1 MMDVVF
7 DTLLDGVK
15 LLPFLF
21 LTYLAME
28 YLEHRTSAKTKKFV
42 KNSGKAGPVI
52 GALLGAV
59 PQCGFSTAASNL
71 YAGKVITVGTLIAIF
86 MSTSDEMIPVFL
98 SEQVSVLVLIKLIA
112 IKIVIGLV
120 MGFLIDLIVSRSK
133 KNYNMV
139 EKIGHVCDHDH
150 CGCETSIFK
159 SALRHTITIFAFIVV
174 ISFALNTVIHFVG
187 EDTLGNLVLNKPV
200 IGPMIAAV
208 IGLIPN
214 CASSVVLTQLYIQ
227 GVLGIGSL
235 MAGLLAG
242 SGVGILVLFRE
253 NDDIK
258 DNLRILATLYISG
271 VVWGIIIDALS
282 RVI

>member
-120 MGFLIDLIVSRSK
+120 MGFLIDLIVSRSQ

>member
-52 GALLGAV
+52 GAILGAV

-98 SEQVSVLVLIKLIA
+98 SEQVSVFVLIKLIL

-120 MGFLIDLIVSRSK
+120 MGFFIDMIVSRSK

-174 ISFALNTVIHFVG
+174 ISFALNTIIHFIG

-200 IGPMIAAV
+200 IGPMVAAV

-227 GVLGIGSL
+227 GVLGVGSL

-282 RVI
+282 RVM

>member
-52 GALLGAV
+52 GAILGAV

-98 SEQVSVLVLIKLIA
+98 SEQVSVLVLIKLIL

-120 MGFLIDLIVSRSK
+120 MGFFIDMIVSRSK

-174 ISFALNTVIHFVG
+174 ISFALNTIIHFIG

-200 IGPMIAAV
+200 IGPMVAAV

-227 GVLGIGSL
+227 GVLGVGSL

-282 RVI
+282 RVM

>member
-120 MGFLIDLIVSRSK
+120 MGFLIDLIVSRSQ

-187 EDTLGNLVLNKPV
+187 EDILGNLVLNKPV

>member
-28 YLEHRTSAKTKKFV
+28 YLEHRTSAKTKRFV

-282 RVI
+282 RVM

>member
-52 GALLGAV
+52 GAILGAV

-71 YAGKVITVGTLIAIF
+71 YAGKVITVGTLMAIF

-98 SEQVSVLVLIKLIA
+98 SEQVSVLVLIKLIL

-120 MGFLIDLIVSRSK
+120 MGFFIDMIVSRSK

-174 ISFALNTVIHFVG
+174 ISFALNTIIHFIG

-200 IGPMIAAV
+200 IGPMVAAV

-227 GVLGIGSL
+227 GVLGVGSL

-282 RVI
+282 RVM

>member
-28 YLEHRTSAKTKKFV
+28 YLEHRTSAKTKRFV

-52 GALLGAV
+52 GALLGVV

-282 RVI
+282 RVM

>member
-7 DTLLDGVK
+7 DTIIDSVK

-28 YLEHRTSAKTKKFV
+28 YLEHKTSARTKKFV
-42 KNSGKAGPVI
+42 KDSGKAGPVI

-71 YAGKVITVGTLIAIF
+71 YAGKVF

-98 SEQVSVLVLIKLIA
+98 SEQVDVLVLVKLIL
-112 IKIVIGLV
+112 IKVFIGLI
-120 MGFLIDLIVSRSK
+120 MGVVIDLIVRRSK
-133 KNYNMV
+133 KSYNMV

-174 ISFALNTVIHFVG
+174 ISFALN
-187 EDTLGNLVLNKPV
+187 
-200 IGPMIAAV
+200 
-208 IGLIPN
+208 
-214 CASSVVLTQLYIQ
+214 
-227 GVLGIGSL
+227 SL
-235 MAGLLAG
+235 C
-242 SGVGILVLFRE
+242 
-253 NDDIK
+253 
-258 DNLRILATLYISG
+258 
-271 VVWGIIIDALS
+271 W
-282 RVI
+282 